1 MKINYTLI
9 KSIPNQLGKT
19 LHFLKSISQISSDK
33 LSEMPKQNP
42 YKNMFK
48 SVEISSL
55 ASGQWSQ
62 SQHQGQASSSSSQ

>member
-1 MKINYTLI
+1 MAPILGQQIEYKLKIQNSIRCRSKIHI
-9 KSIPNQLGKT
+9 KICS
-19 LHFLKSISQISSDK
+19 
-33 LSEMPKQNP
+33 
-42 YKNMFK
+42 K